1 MANYAL
7 TTPNLNFGTSTT
19 TVTQNVNIG
28 DTVTV
33 SVICTGW
40 STDSINNCT
49 RTPTSGSGGTSV
61 VSFASA
67 GSYQIRFS
75 CYHSEFGT
83 YRYYTL
89 SGVVST
95 PPASDTTAPV
105 ITRLGSATVSLNVGE
120 TYSDAGATAT
130 DNVDGNI
137 TSSIVTVN
145 PVNVNTAGTY
155 TVTYNVSDAA
165 SNAATQVTRSVTVY
179 IAPDT
184 TITDVDT
191 ISRPNGSTDH
201 TITIAAGSSNTIYEV
216 RTVSASGTV
225 VGTRTSNGDITTTGG
240 VGVAIPSAG
249 TSATYYITGRVTTGN
264 SGSNVAVLADTYI
277 VLHEGAAGSGT
288 GGGGTG
294 TYGLRVY
301 DASGNTTLD
310 VSDRVVTFRERVQ
323 GSLTASQTT
332 KTVTLTGV
340 GTAVINLTPITVIYV
355 GNIPQRQKILYFA
368 ISGDQLT
375 ITRTAVN
382 AAGSSAAEQ
391 TYDLLVVYDPE

>member
-19 TVTQNVNIG
+19 TVTQHVNIG

-33 SVICTGW
+33 SVICTDW
-40 STDSINNCT
+40 STDAINNCT

-67 GSYQIRFS
+67 GSYQIRFA

-95 PPASDTTAPV
+95 SDTTAPV

-165 SNAATQVTRSVTVY
+165 GNAATQVTRSVTVY

-184 TITDVDT
+184 TITDIDT
-191 ISRPNGSTDH
+191 ITRPNGSTNH
-201 TITIAAGSSNTIYEV
+201 TITIANGETSHANTIFEV

-225 VGTRTSNGDITTTGG
+225 YGTRTGNGDIP
-240 VGVAIPSAG
+240 VSSIPSAG
-249 TSATYYITGRVTTGN
+249 TSATYYVTGRVTTANEGN
-264 SGSNVAVLADTYI
+264 NTAVQADTYI
-277 VLHEGAAGSGT
+277 VLHEAASSGGGT

-294 TYGLRVY
+294 AYGLRVY

-310 VSDRVVTFRERVQ
+310 VSDRVVTFRERVT
-323 GSLTASQTT
+323 GSLSSSQMS
-332 KTVTLTGV
+332 KTVTLSGV
-340 GTAVINLTPITVIYV
+340 GTAVINLDPITVIYV
-355 GNIPQRQKILYFA
+355 GNIPQRQKILYFT
-368 ISGDQLT
+368 ISGTSLT

-382 AAGSSAAEQ
+382 ATGSAAAEQ

>member
-7 TTPNLNFGTSTT
+7 TTPNLNFGSGTT
-19 TVTQNVNIG
+19 TATQNVNTN

-33 SVICTGW
+33 SVTCTDW

-61 VSFASA
+61 VSFAST
-67 GSYQIRFS
+67 GSYQIRFA
-75 CYHSEFGT
+75 CYHSESGT

-225 VGTRTSNGDITTTGG
+225 VGTRTSNGDIT
-240 VGVAIPSAG
+240 VASIPSAG

-294 TYGLRVY
+294 TYGLQVF

-310 VSDRVVTFRERVQ
+310 VSDRVVTFRERVT
-323 GSLTASQTT
+323 GSLSSSQTT
-332 KTVTLTGV
+332 KTVTLSGV

-355 GNIPQRQKILYFA
+355 GNIPQRQKILYFT
-368 ISGDQLT
+368 ISGTSLT

-382 AAGSSAAEQ
+382 AAGSSAAAQ
-391 TYDLLVVYDPE
+391 SYDLLVVYDPVA

>member
-19 TVTQNVNIG
+19 TVTQHVNIG

-33 SVICTGW
+33 SVICTDW
-40 STDSINNCT
+40 STDAINNCT

-67 GSYQIRFS
+67 GSYQIRFA

-130 DNVDGNI
+130 DNVDGTI

-165 SNAATQVTRSVTVY
+165 GNAATQVTRSVTVY

-184 TITDVDT
+184 TITDIDT
-191 ISRPNGSTDH
+191 ITRPNGSTNH
-201 TITIAAGSSNTIYEV
+201 TITIANGETSHANTIFEV

-225 VGTRTSNGDITTTGG
+225 YGTRTGNGDIT
-240 VGVAIPSAG
+240 VSSIPSAG
-249 TSATYYITGRVTTGN
+249 TSATYYVTGRVTTANEGN
-264 SGSNVAVLADTYI
+264 NTAVQADTYI
-277 VLHEGAAGSGT
+277 VLHEAASSGGGT

-294 TYGLRVY
+294 AYGLRVY

-310 VSDRVVTFRERVQ
+310 VSDRVVTFRERVT
-323 GSLTASQTT
+323 GSLSSSQTS
-332 KTVTLTGV
+332 KTVTLSGV

-355 GNIPQRQKILYFA
+355 GNIPQRQKILYFT
-368 ISGDQLT
+368 ISGTSLT
-375 ITRTAVN
+375 IQRTSVN
-382 AAGSSAAEQ
+382 AAGSAAAAQ

>member
-19 TVTQNVNIG
+19 TVTQHVNIG

-67 GSYQIRFS
+67 GSYQIRFA

-95 PPASDTTAPV
+95 SDTTAPV
-105 ITRLGSATVSLNVGE
+105 ITRLGSATVSLNVGG

-165 SNAATQVTRSVTVY
+165 GNAATQVTRSVTVY

-184 TITDVDT
+184 TITDIDT
-191 ISRPNGSTDH
+191 ITRPNGSTNH
-201 TITIAAGSSNTIYEV
+201 TITIANGETSHANTIFEV

-225 VGTRTSNGDITTTGG
+225 VGTGTGNGDIT
-240 VGVAIPSAG
+240 VSSIPSAG
-249 TSATYYITGRVTTGN
+249 TSATYYVTGRVTTANEGN
-264 SGSNVAVLADTYI
+264 NTAVQADTYI
-277 VLHEGAAGSGT
+277 VLHEAASSGGGT

-294 TYGLRVY
+294 AYGLRVY

-310 VSDRVVTFRERVQ
+310 VSDRVVTFRERVT
-323 GSLTASQTT
+323 GSLSSSQMS
-332 KTVTLTGV
+332 KTVTLSGV
-340 GTAVINLTPITVIYV
+340 GTAVINLDPITVIYV
-355 GNIPQRQKILYFA
+355 GNIPQRQKILYFT
-368 ISGDQLT
+368 ISGTSLT

-382 AAGSSAAEQ
+382 ATGSAAAEQ